1 MCQSLH
7 VKGGMN
13 AQATVQ
19 PPKQQQPPSSD
30 PQQAEIDLNI
40 ERLNLFYDLLQIEI
54 EKLRRKS
61 IDEVIINTR
70 REHQERQ

>member
-1 MCQSLH
+1 MNQPQASL
-7 VKGGMN
+7 
-13 AQATVQ
+13 QL
-19 PPKQQQPPSSD
+19 PKHQQQQPPQSSED

-70 REHQERQ
+70 REHQERH

>member
-7 VKGGMN
+7 FKGGMS

-19 PPKQQQPPSSD
+19 APKQQPQSSD

>member
-7 VKGGMN
+7 FKAGMSP
-13 AQATVQ
+13 QATAVQ
-19 PPKQQQPPSSD
+19 APKQQPPASD

>member
-7 VKGGMN
+7 FKGGMN
-13 AQATVQ
+13 PQATVQ
-19 PPKQQQPPSSD
+19 ALKQQPQSSD